1 MNALLPQK
9 TSATLYHRKP
19 QLDRFG
25 IYKYCSGRV
34 DLSYEVGCLVI
45 SAEMEAEEATK
56 ESFARYVREE
66 LEDNDPEEFLFFEQ
80 QLPVQRC
87 REMFN
92 NMSLA
97 AFGRLT
103 QETTLDSTLGPLPQ
117 LDFHTIL
124 GES

>member
-1 MNALLPQK
+1 MNTLLPQK
-9 TSATLYHRKP
+9 ASDTLYHRKP

-92 NMSLA
+92 NMSRA
-97 AFGRLT
+97 AFRRFT
-103 QETTLDSTLGPLPQ
+103 HETTLDSTIGPLPQ
-117 LDFHTIL
+117 LGFHSIL
-124 GES
+124 A